1 MSKEGALHGLICV
14 ACAGVDMAAWRAGTI
29 SADDAA
35 IIISLLLYNTV
46 PIATASV
53 DPAVGQPSKL
63 LAAGTANSQ
72 LGVVLS
78 SSLPLTFSQSGSS
91 VRCRPLHAALIAPCS
106 SLCAEATAECR
117 CGNFMGLECLW
128 RATPWRCTCTLVQ
141 GQRPQFSRDL
151 MAPHGVLHPYH
162 TPLS

>member
-1 MSKEGALHGLICV
+1 VSKEGALHGLICV

-91 VRCRPLHAALIAPCS
+91 VRCQPLHVALIAPSCLREQASEAPESGRVRTVRHLS
-106 SLCAEATAECR
+106 SAILLQLRSLPLCER
-117 CGNFMGLECLW
+117 
-128 RATPWRCTCTLVQ
+128 
-141 GQRPQFSRDL
+141 
-151 MAPHGVLHPYH
+151 
-162 TPLS
+162 